1 MVPYKDIIDYAIED
15 ILYFAGPCRYLV
27 LKRRL
32 EQYLRLTNLS
42 FKTFDNHIQKMV
54 NGGILEKRGRF
65 YRLTEES
72 RNRLGR
78 GETIDTKSYNWRR
91 RPLSASNTDTIED
104 DSQYR

>member
-1 MVPYKDIIDYAIED
+1 
-15 ILYFAGPCRYLV
+15 
-27 LKRRL
+27 
-32 EQYLRLTNLS
+32 
-42 FKTFDNHIQKMV
+42 MV
-54 NGGILEKRGRF
+54 NGRILEKRGRL

-91 RPLSASNTDTIED
+91 QPLSASNTDSIEN

>member
-1 MVPYKDIIDYAIED
+1 MVPYKDIIDYAIEE
-15 ILYFAGPCRYLV
+15 ILYYAGRCRYLD

-32 EQYLRLTNLS
+32 EQYLNCKNLS
-42 FKTFDNHIQKMV
+42 SKTFDNHIQKMV
-54 NGGILEKRGRF
+54 NGKIIEKREEF
-65 YRLTEES
+65 YRLTEGS

-91 RPLSASNTDTIED
+91 RPLSARNTDTIED